1 MRLARECAA
10 EGESHHPG
18 TSISAVDLSYPIHTV
33 TRVVIMATCTQA
45 TDLSTNTRVS
55 YSFQPTVVL
64 MPDGHGSFTLDA
76 RVTANGHFCDDQG
89 VGPQLSVAHD
99 IVASATSLRVN
110 WLVDEQRR
118 MEQVASD
125 IRGMIQSNEEWRTA
139 TVRTF
144 TDYATFCYKYQREI
158 GDRAS
163 AIATEEA
170 RAEAVRRQGDRRQ
183 ATTAQAATAEP
194 STNDSESVAA
204 HPRHRPSERQIPF
217 RQSSLHDTLSPY
229 DVASSGETVLGG
241 SNGPLLL

>member
-1 MRLARECAA
+1 M
-10 EGESHHPG
+10 
-18 TSISAVDLSYPIHTV
+18 
-33 TRVVIMATCTQA
+33 VIMATCTQT

-76 RVTANGHFCDDQG
+76 KVTANGQFCDDQG

-99 IVASATSLRVN
+99 IVASASSIRVN

-118 MEQVASD
+118 MDQVLSD
-125 IRGMIQSNEEWRTA
+125 IRGMIQSDEEWRTA

-158 GDRAS
+158 GDRAR

-183 ATTAQAATAEP
+183 ATTTQGDP
-194 STNDSESVAA
+194 SANDSASITA
-204 HPRHRPSERQIPF
+204 HPRHQPSERQSIF
-217 RQSSLHDTLSPY
+217 RQSSLRDTLSSY
-229 DVASSGETVLGG
+229 DVASSGGTVLGG
-241 SNGPLLL
+241 SNGPLLP